1 MGKLRQRK
9 EKKLCCDSSSGQ
21 GQSQGECINKPLEIS
36 ALNSSKKEIQICFL
50 TGVKK

>member
-21 GQSQGECINKPLEIS
+21 GQSQGEYINKPLAS
-36 ALNSSKKEIQICFL
+36 FL
-50 TGVKK
+50 QKGDTNLLPNWC